1 MAQDRDPRPHQALDD
16 LRHLLAPS
24 SFTASAPLLEEAL
37 RGEEGPVQGGV
48 GEVGEVGHEKGLRGP
63 PAGGLGVVE
72 HLLQGHGHRGG
83 VAQDHH
89 PQGVPH
95 QNGVHPGRLG
105 QAGRGVV
112 VGGEVDEPLA
122 LGVAEVLH
130 RAPHGN
136 KAIMEERGRPR
147 P

>member
-63 PAGGLGVVE
+63 LRAALVWWSISSKVTGTVE
-72 HLLQGHGHRGG
+72 G
-83 VAQDHH
+83 
-89 PQGVPH
+89 
-95 QNGVHPGRLG
+95 
-105 QAGRGVV
+105 
-112 VGGEVDEPLA
+112 
-122 LGVAEVLH
+122 
-130 RAPHGN
+130 
-136 KAIMEERGRPR
+136 
-147 P
+147 